1 MRPPTSAKPFGLKV
15 DLYREGGRRWIADIP
30 ALPGVTVYG
39 RTPKLALAAAESLAM
54 RVIVDRVANGEAVP
68 K

>member
-1 MRPPTSAKPFGLKV
+1 MRPPTQQNHLVLRSTSIVKGA
-15 DLYREGGRRWIADIP
+15 DGG
-30 ALPGVTVYG
+30 LPGVTVYG